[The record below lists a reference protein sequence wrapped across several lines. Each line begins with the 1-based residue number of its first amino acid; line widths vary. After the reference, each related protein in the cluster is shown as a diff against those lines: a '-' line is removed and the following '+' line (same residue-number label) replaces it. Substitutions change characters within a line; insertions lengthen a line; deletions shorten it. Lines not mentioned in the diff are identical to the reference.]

1 MGAGTGIKTALKT
14 LVPRRLLEA
23 FRVYRK
29 LPQRVDWLEK
39 QVRLA
44 SAAQAHDRFGSVH
57 RGEAGLSAWNRHELK
72 VYSQNGEDGLLLHL
86 FDQIGVELGRFV
98 EFGIGHGDECNT
110 ANLSLHFGW
119 QGRLFDCEAEKV
131 AAARAFYW
139 RRLGP
144 RAAGIHIETATIDRD
159 NVNTVLRPPDGDPV
173 VDLLSIDI
181 DGNDYW
187 VWEALEVLAPRVVV
201 VEYNAVFGP
210 ERACTT
216 QYDPRFNRWAKHPSG
231 LYFGA
236 SLAAFEKLG
245 RSKGYRLVGCDSH
258 GVNAFFVRQDLALEA
273 LPAKTSREAYFPL
286 QDRLLGWIDET
297 RLSEIEGLPI
307 VEV

>member
-1 MGAGTGIKTALKT
+1 MGTGLKAV
-14 LVPRRLLEA
+14 LKAVAPKGLLA
-23 FRVYRK
+23 AWQVYRK

-39 QVRLA
+39 QARLA
-44 SAAQAHDRFGSVH
+44 SAAQAHDRFASVH
-57 RGEAGLSAWNRHELK
+57 QGDAGLSAWNRHELK

-131 AAARAFYW
+131 AAARAFYR

-144 RAAGIHIETATIDRD
+144 RADGIRIEAATIDRD

-187 VWEALEVLAPRVVV
+187 VWEALDVLAPRAVV

-216 QYDPRFNRWAKHPSG
+216 HYDPRFNRWAKHPSG

-236 SLAAFEKLG
+236 SLAALEKLG

-258 GVNAFFVRQDLALEA
+258 GVNAFFVRQDLAPEV
-273 LPAKTSREAYFPL
+273 LPAQTPAEAYFPL

-297 RLSEIEGLPI
+297 RLPEISHLPL
-307 VEV
+307 VDV

>member
-1 MGAGTGIKTALKT
+1 MGLGSRLKVVLKGLT
-14 LVPRRLLEA
+14 PPGLLDA

-39 QVRLA
+39 QARLA
-44 SAAQAHDRFGSVH
+44 SATHAHARYHSVH
-57 RGEAGLSAWNRHELK
+57 HGDRGLPPWNRHELK
-72 VYSQNGEDGLLLHL
+72 VYSQNGEDGLLLYI
-86 FDQIGVELGRFV
+86 FDQVGVELGRFV

-119 QGRLFDCEAEKV
+119 QGRLFDCEDEKV
-131 AAARAFYW
+131 AAARAFYK

-144 RAAGIHIETATIDRD
+144 RAEGIRIAAAMIDRD
-159 NVNTVLRPPDGDPV
+159 NVNDILRPDDGDPV

-187 VWEALEVLAPRVVV
+187 VWQALEVLTPRVVV

-216 QYDPRFNRWAKHPSG
+216 QYDPRFNRWTKSPSG

-236 SLAAFEKLG
+236 SLAALEKLG

-258 GVNAFFVRQDLALEA
+258 GVNAFFVRDELAPET
-273 LPAKTSREAYFPL
+273 LPARTSAEAYFPL
-286 QDRLLGWIDET
+286 QDRLLGWIDDA
-297 RLSEIEGLPI
+297 RLPEIEALPL